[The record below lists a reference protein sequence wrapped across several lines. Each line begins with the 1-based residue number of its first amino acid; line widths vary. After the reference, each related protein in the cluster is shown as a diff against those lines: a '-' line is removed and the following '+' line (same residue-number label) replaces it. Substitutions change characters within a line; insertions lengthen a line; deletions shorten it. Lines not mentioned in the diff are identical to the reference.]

1 VNIFCL
7 GNRTRRSA
15 AKVWYA
21 SSADESPFT
30 SPNHAPPP
38 VHGICPRFPGIN
50 WGAARASKLESRR
63 PVSAI
68 RGKPLSESWPT
79 VTGLRVWH
87 SLKIR
92 QSIDVLDLTGI
103 AHVSP
108 VRTLR
113 QLVTQVRHGD
123 VRAVL
128 LKQPVNPVL
137 PSSAALVAHEAYIP
151 QVRRTIWDE
160 FSMQFYA

>member
-1 VNIFCL
+1 V
-7 GNRTRRSA
+7 GNHRISPGLAPRTGRAIGALTPQRELA
-15 AKVWYA
+15 RVTPMWTRENA
-21 SSADESPFT
+21 
-30 SPNHAPPP
+30 
-38 VHGICPRFPGIN
+38 RFPGIN